1 MLEININKIS
11 PPIWGRSCDLEN
23 YCRQEGLDPL
33 HILSVMRNEI
43 KERKPRGAWREK
55 INIRAHSFQMNRR

>member
-1 MLEININKIS
+1 MLEVNINKIS
-11 PPIWGRSCDLEN
+11 PPIWERSYDLDN

-43 KERKPRGAWREK
+43 KGRKPRGTWREK
-55 INIRAHSFQMNRR
+55 INIRAHSFQMNKR